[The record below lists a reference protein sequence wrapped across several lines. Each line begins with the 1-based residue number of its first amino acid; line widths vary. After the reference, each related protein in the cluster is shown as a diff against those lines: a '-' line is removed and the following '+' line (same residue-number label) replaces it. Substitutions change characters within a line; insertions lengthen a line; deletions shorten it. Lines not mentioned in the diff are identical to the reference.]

1 MSTQDKIKDMK
12 ISSPTATVSA
22 SPTPE
27 MEFLGLQS
35 QEFRD
40 LYAFYRELL
49 PNGLSQKELTVSLAA
64 RIADSYGL
72 PSSASSKI
80 ASIVLSAFSSPSF
93 SSLFLDCDDCG
104 RGSSPISAPGAVS
117 DSPSFPIRP
126 NHAFILQSDAAAF
139 RSLTSVDPHSSPE
152 LRCLLLSFL
161 ISYRRNWHPKGWVR
175 YDRRAIMY
183 MAGLSSAS
191 SKKQESLTSYLHQEY
206 GLDMQVIGSNSPI
219 PCFLFPWAKEHPES
233 PANPRI
239 DLGPCSPASV
249 SSAVASLLS

>member
-1 MSTQDKIKDMK
+1 MSTQIKIKDMK
-12 ISSPTATVSA
+12 ISSASA
-22 SPTPE
+22 SPAPE

-35 QEFRD
+35 QEFKD
-40 LYAFYRELL
+40 LFAFYQELL
-49 PNGLSQKELTVSLAA
+49 PNGLSQKELAVSLAA

-72 PSSASSKI
+72 PSSASSRI
-80 ASIVLSAFSSPSF
+80 AAIVLSAFSSPSF
-93 SSLFLDCDDCG
+93 SSRFLDCD
-104 RGSSPISAPGAVS
+104 PVPAPGAVPG
-117 DSPSFPIRP
+117 SPSFPIRP

-152 LRCLLLSFL
+152 LRRLLLSFL

-183 MAGLSSAS
+183 MAGLSSVS
-191 SKKQESLTSYLHQEY
+191 SKKQEALTSYLHQEY

-239 DLGPCSPASV
+239 ELGPCSPASV
-249 SSAVASLLS
+249 SSAASALLS